1 MKVPALRDACKMR
14 HLDDAGLK
22 EALVERLVAWRLPPL
37 AAFPPAA
44 PAGPCTSVEC
54 GCFGENDL
62 MKGAQ
67 PDAEHVGEQ
76 AEDLLKAAKH
86 EIRAYLLQPTL
97 PRKESPRLWWRDNQH
112 RFPLLAATARDHMSI
127 PGSSSSLERLFPA
140 LALL

>member
-1 MKVPALRDACKMR
+1 
-14 HLDDAGLK
+14 
-22 EALVERLVAWRLPPL
+22 
-37 AAFPPAA
+37 
-44 PAGPCTSVEC
+44 
-54 GCFGENDL
+54 

-127 PGSSSSLERLFPA
+127 PGSSSSLERLFSRFGLVVNPRRNRIKPE
-140 LALL
+140 LAKMIIFCHENIRRRNFESLVRGLVRVELLTLRV